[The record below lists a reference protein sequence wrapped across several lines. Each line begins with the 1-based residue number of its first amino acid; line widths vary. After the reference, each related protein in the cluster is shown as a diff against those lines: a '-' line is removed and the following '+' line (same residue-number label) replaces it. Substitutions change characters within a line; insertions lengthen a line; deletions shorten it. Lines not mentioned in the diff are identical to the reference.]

1 MKKQFFTLLI
11 FGFLGGVGVNLQEAA
26 AQSKGYDKGMA
37 DVAEDLG
44 LTTKDI
50 NKFLETK
57 AGASESKNPLNPG
70 PKYNF
75 ANLGSWATAGA
86 SLLGL
91 GLFFYL
97 IRKKF

>member
-1 MKKQFFTLLI
+1 MLLS
-11 FGFLGGVGVNLQEAA
+11 VGLLSIWSASLSEVL
-26 AQSKGYDKGMA
+26 AQSKGYDKGMV
-37 DVAEDLG
+37 DVAEDMG

-57 AGASESKNPLNPG
+57 AGANESRNPPNPG
-70 PKYNF
+70 SKYNF
-75 ANLGSWATAGA
+75 SNLGSWATAGV